1 MSWTRSFTGHKVL
14 IYGIIETSREKPVKD
29 KLKKEILSQR
39 MEYDLKQKLFN
50 NPLNSDVT
58 SRDLESWKVHL
69 PKKRLDWKIWRKML

>member
-1 MSWTRSFTGHKVL
+1 ML

-58 SRDLESWKVHL
+58 SRDLES
-69 PKKRLDWKIWRKML
+69 